1 MADAPA
7 VYILHGDDEFGMAEF
22 IAAIEKKMG
31 DPAIA
36 GLNITRLEG
45 KSTALKELVAATHA
59 MPFLADRRLVVL
71 DDPLGSLKSHADREQ
86 FKEVLGKTP
95 GTTALVL
102 VIPRPLLDRR
112 DRRKKKKHWLEKWV
126 VEQGGRAY
134 IREYSGLRGPQMV
147 RWIQS
152 KAAEVGGEI
161 EYQAAGL
168 LASYVQDDPRLAYQE
183 IEKLLAYVNYRRPV
197 QVDDV
202 ERLTPDGAQGDV
214 FAMVDALGNRNGQL
228 ALQMLHR
235 LLEVDEPLRLYGMV
249 VRQFRLL
256 LLTRELLDG
265 GHQEAEIAPALK
277 LHPFVARKLV
287 PQCRNFDLPTL
298 EAIYHKLL
306 EIDESI
312 KTGGAEADV
321 AMDSLF
327 VSLTT

>member
-1 MADAPA
+1 MSEAPA
-7 VYILHGDDEFGMAEF
+7 VYILHGDDEFAMAEF
-22 IAAIEKKMG
+22 ISAIEKKMG
-31 DPAIA
+31 DPATA
-36 GLNITRLEG
+36 GLNITRLDG
-45 KSTALKELVAATHA
+45 KSTGLKELVVATHA

-71 DDPLGSLKSHADREQ
+71 DDPLGSLKSQADREQ

-95 GTTALVL
+95 GTTALV
-102 VIPRPLLDRR
+102 VMVPRPLLDAR
-112 DRRKKKKHWLEKWV
+112 DRRENKKHWLEKWV
-126 VEQGGRAY
+126 AEQGGRAY
-134 IREYSGLRGPQMV
+134 LREYSQLRGPQMA

-152 KAAEVGGEI
+152 KAAEGGGEI

-168 LASYVQDDPRLAYQE
+168 LASYVQDDPRLASQE

-256 LLTRELLDG
+256 LLTREMLDG
-265 GHQEAEIAPALK
+265 GHREAEIARALK
-277 LHPFVARKLV
+277 LHPFVAKKLV
-287 PQCRNFDLPTL
+287 PQCRNFDLPAL
-298 EAIYHKLL
+298 EAIYRKLL

-312 KTGGAEADV
+312 KTGGVEADV

>member
-1 MADAPA
+1 MPDAPA
-7 VYILHGDDEFGMAEF
+7 VYILHGDDEFAMADF

-31 DPAIA
+31 DPATA
-36 GLNITRLEG
+36 GLNITRLDG
-45 KSTALKELVAATHA
+45 KSTSLNELIAATHA
-59 MPFLADRRLVVL
+59 MPFLVDRRLVVL
-71 DDPLGSLKSHADREQ
+71 DDPLGSLKSQADREQ

-95 GTTALVL
+95 STTALV
-102 VIPRPLLDRR
+102 VVVPRPLLDARARR
-112 DRRKKKKHWLEKWV
+112 EGKQHWLEKWGA
-126 VEQGGRAY
+126 EQGGRAY
-134 IREYSGLRGPQMV
+134 LREYNQLRGPQMA

-152 KAAEVGGEI
+152 KAAEGGGEI

-168 LASYVQDDPRLAYQE
+168 LASYVQDDPRLAAQE

-214 FAMVDALGNRNGQL
+214 FAMVDALGNRNGQQ

-256 LLTRELLDG
+256 LLTREMLDG
-265 GHQEAEIAPALK
+265 GHREAEIAKALK
-277 LHPFVARKLV
+277 LHPFVAKKLV
-287 PQCRNFDLPTL
+287 PQCRNFDLPAL
-298 EAIYHKLL
+298 ESIYHKLL

-312 KTGGAEADV
+312 KTGGVEADV

>member
-7 VYILHGDDEFGMAEF
+7 VYILHGDDEFGIAEF
-22 IAAIEKKMG
+22 IAGIEKKMG
-31 DPAIA
+31 DPATA

-45 KSTALKELVAATHA
+45 KSTTLKELVAATHA
-59 MPFLADRRLVVL
+59 MPFLTDRRLVVL
-71 DDPLGSLKSHADREQ
+71 DDPLGSLKSQADREQ

-95 GTTALVL
+95 GTTALVV
-102 VIPRPLLDRR
+102 VIPRPLVSPRDRR
-112 DRRKKKKHWLEKWV
+112 DNKAHWLEKWAA
-126 VEQGGRAY
+126 EQGGRAY
-134 IREYSGLRGPQMV
+134 IREYNQPHGPQMA

-152 KAAEVGGEI
+152 KAAESGGEI

-168 LASYVQDDPRLAYQE
+168 LASYVQDESRRAAQE
-183 IEKLLAYVNYRRPV
+183 IDKLLAYVNYRRPV

-214 FAMVDALGNRNGQL
+214 FAMVDALGNRNAQL

-256 LLTRELLDG
+256 LLTREMLDDG
-265 GHQEAEIAPALK
+265 YRETEIAKALK
-277 LHPFVARKLV
+277 LHPFVAKKLV
-287 PQCRNFDLPTL
+287 PQCRNFDLLAL

-306 EIDESI
+306 EIDETI
-312 KTGGAEADV
+312 KTGGVEADV

>member
-1 MADAPA
+1 MSEAPA

-31 DPAIA
+31 DPATA
-36 GLNITRLEG
+36 GMNITRLDG
-45 KSTALKELVAATHA
+45 KSTRLKELVAATHA
-59 MPFLADRRLVVL
+59 MPFLVDRRLVVL
-71 DDPLGSLKSHADREQ
+71 DDPLGALKTQAEREQ
-86 FKEVLGKTP
+86 FQAVLSQTP
-95 GTTALVL
+95 GTTALV
-102 VIPRPLLDRR
+102 VVVPRPLTTPRERR
-112 DRRKKKKHWLEKWV
+112 EDKKHWLEKWV
-126 VEQGGRAY
+126 NAQGNRAY
-134 IREYSGLRGPQMV
+134 IREFSLPQGPQMA

-152 KAAEVGGEI
+152 KAAEEGGEI

-168 LASYVQDDPRLAYQE
+168 LASYVQDDPRLAVQE
-183 IEKLLAYVNYRRPV
+183 ISKLLAYVNYHRPV

-202 ERLTPDGAQGDV
+202 DRLTPDGAQGDV
-214 FAMVDALGNRNGQL
+214 FAMVDALGNRNGKV

-235 LLEVDEPLRLYGMV
+235 LLESDDALRLYGMV

-265 GHQEAEIAPALK
+265 GHREADVARILK
-277 LHPFVARKLV
+277 LHPFVAKKLV

-312 KTGGAEADV
+312 KTGRVAADI
-321 AMDSLF
+321 AMDSLI
-327 VSLTT
+327 VSLTS

>member
-1 MADAPA
+1 MSDAPA

-22 IAAIEKKMG
+22 IAAVEKKMG
-31 DPAIA
+31 DPATA
-36 GLNITRLEG
+36 GLNITRLDG
-45 KSTALKELVAATHA
+45 RSTTLKDLVAATYA

-71 DDPLGSLKSHADREQ
+71 DDPLGALKSPADRER
-86 FKEVLGKTP
+86 FKDVLGKTP
-95 GTTALVL
+95 GTTALVV
-102 VIPRPLLDRR
+102 VIPRLLSTPRDRR
-112 DRRKKKKHWLEKWV
+112 DDKTHWLEKWV
-126 VEQGGRAY
+126 ATQGGRAY
-134 IREYSGLRGPQMV
+134 IREFSLPRGPQMA

-152 KAAEVGGEI
+152 KAAEGGGEI

-168 LASYVQDDPRLAYQE
+168 LASYVQDDPRLATQE

-235 LLEVDEPLRLYGMV
+235 LLEIEEPLRLYSMV

-256 LLTRELLDG
+256 LLTREMLDG
-265 GHQEAEIAPALK
+265 GHREAEIARALN
-277 LHPFVARKLV
+277 LHPFVAKKLV
-287 PQCRNFDLPTL
+287 PQCRNFDIPAL
-298 EAIYHKLL
+298 ETIYQKLL

-312 KTGGAEADV
+312 KTGGVEADV